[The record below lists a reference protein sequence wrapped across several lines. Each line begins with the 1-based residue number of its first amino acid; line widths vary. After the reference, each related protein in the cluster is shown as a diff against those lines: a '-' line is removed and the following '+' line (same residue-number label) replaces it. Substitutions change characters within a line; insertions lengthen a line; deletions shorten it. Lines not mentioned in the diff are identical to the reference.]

1 MGFLKQDA
9 PVVDYEEWRKGT
21 RAERI
26 VPMARHW
33 AEVGFGTPV
42 VLHLFYVL
50 KILAYILVA
59 WLIVLTTTGIDGFTN
74 VAQWYAE
81 PIVFEKVVLY
91 TMLFEVVGLGCG
103 FGPLN
108 NRFFPPMGSILYWL
122 RPKTI
127 RLPPWP
133 NRIPLTKGTT
143 RTPLDALLYGAL
155 LVVLAVAL
163 FTDGTGPIPALNT
176 SVGVLPQ
183 WQIWTILGL
192 LAVLGLR
199 DKVIFLA
206 ARGEVYASL
215 TVCFLFA
222 GADII
227 IAAKLVCLV
236 IWLGAA
242 TSKLN
247 KHFPFVI
254 STMMSNNPVFRPR
267 WIKRMFFEHF
277 PDDLRPGRPSR
288 WLAHFSTAIEGLV
301 PLVLF
306 FSHGGWP
313 TAIAAFVMVCFHFGI
328 LSSIPMGV
336 PLEWNVFM
344 MFSVLALFVGHAQV
358 GLGDMSTPL
367 PIALFVVVAG
377 TVVMGNLFPRKVSF
391 LPGMRYYA
399 GNWDTGLW
407 CVKPSASAKIENGI
421 VSIASMPQ
429 AQMEK
434 FYGSPET
441 AEMYLYMG
449 YAFRSFNSHGRAMFA
464 LAHRAMAGFNE
475 DDYVLT
481 DGERICSTAIGW
493 NFGDGHMHNEQLIEA
508 LHERCHFEPG
518 EVRIVLIDG
527 QPIHRQ
533 RQEYRLVD
541 AATGEFERGYVNVA
555 DLVTRQPWD
564 DTAPVH
570 VTWKKDS
577 ADAHDVGGDPQAT
590 QPMTSRTL
598 TSSRPCNESSRATS
612 RCLRQCA
619 SAAAPSPERRI
630 CIRRR

>member
-9 PVVDYEEWRKGT
+9 PVIDYAEWSKGT

-42 VLHLFYVL
+42 IMHLFYVV
-50 KILAYILVA
+50 KILLYILVA
-59 WLIVLTTTGIDGFTN
+59 WLIVLSTQGIDGFTA
-74 VAQWYAE
+74 VAEWYHE
-81 PIVFEKVVLY
+81 PIVYQKVVLY
-91 TMLFEVVGLGCG
+91 TMLFEIVGLGCG

-133 NRIPLTKGTT
+133 NRVPLTKGDS
-143 RTPLDALLYGAL
+143 RTPVDVVLYGAL
-155 LVVLAVAL
+155 LVTLVVAL
-163 FTDGTGPIPALNT
+163 FSDGTGPIPEIG
-176 SVGVLPQ
+176 SEVGVLPV
-183 WQIWTILGL
+183 WMTATIVGL
-192 LAVLGLR
+192 LIVAGLR
-199 DKVIFLA
+199 DKVLFLA
-206 ARGEVYASL
+206 ARGEVYGSL
-215 TVCFLFA
+215 TVCFLFS

-236 IWLGAA
+236 IWMGAA

-254 STMMSNNPVFRPR
+254 STMMSNNPVMRPR
-267 WIKRMFFEHF
+267 WIKRRFFEKF
-277 PDDLRPGRPSR
+277 PDDLRPGWLSR
-288 WLAHFSTAIEGLV
+288 WLAHFSTAIEMLV

-313 TAIAAFVMVCFHFGI
+313 TAIAAFVMLCFHFGI
-328 LSSIPMGV
+328 LSAIPMGV

-344 MFSVLALFVGHAQV
+344 MFSVLALFVGNAGI
-358 GLGDMSTPL
+358 GLGDLQSPW
-367 PIALFVVVAG
+367 PIVLFALVAG
-377 TVVMGNLFPRKVSF
+377 TVVVGNLFPRKVSF

-399 GNWDTGLW
+399 GNWDTSLW
-407 CVKPSASAKIENGI
+407 CVKPSAAAKIESGV

-434 FYGSPET
+434 FYGSPEV
-441 AEMYLYMG
+441 AEIYQYMG
-449 YAFRSFNSHGRAMFA
+449 YAFRSFNTHGRAMFT
-464 LAHRAMAGFNE
+464 LAHRAMAGGDE
-475 DDYVLT
+475 QDYVLT

-493 NFGDGHMHNEQLIEA
+493 NFGDGHMHNEQLIAA
-508 LHERCHFEPG
+508 LQKRCNFEPG
-518 EVRIVLIDG
+518 EVRVLLLDA

-541 AATGEFERGYVNVA
+541 AATGEFERGYIMVA
-555 DLVTRQPWD
+555 EMVTRQPWD
-564 DTAPVH
+564 DTVPVH
-570 VTWKKDS
+570 VTWQRDG
-577 ADAHDVGGDPQAT
+577 ADAP
-590 QPMTSRTL
+590 
-598 TSSRPCNESSRATS
+598 
-612 RCLRQCA
+612 
-619 SAAAPSPERRI
+619 
-630 CIRRR
+630 

>member
-9 PVVDYEEWRKGT
+9 PVVDYEEWSKGT
-21 RAERI
+21 RAEKI

-33 AEVGFGTPV
+33 AEVGFGTPG
-42 VLHLFYVL
+42 VLHLFYVV
-50 KILAYILVA
+50 KILLYVLAA
-59 WLIVLTTTGIDGFTN
+59 WLIVLTTKGIDGFTN
-74 VAQWYAE
+74 VASWYAE

-133 NRIPLTKGTT
+133 NRIPLTKGTE
-143 RTPLDALLYGAL
+143 RTPFDAALYAAL
-155 LVVLAVAL
+155 LVMLVVAL
-163 FTDGTGPIPALNT
+163 FSDGTGPIPALGT
-176 SVGVLPQ
+176 TVGVLPL
-183 WQIWTILGL
+183 WQIWTIVGL
-192 LAVLGLR
+192 LAVLSLR

-206 ARGEVYASL
+206 ARGEVYASF
-215 TVCFLFA
+215 TVAFLFT
-222 GADII
+222 GYGVDMI

-267 WIKRMFFEHF
+267 WIKRRFFEHF
-277 PDDLRPGRPSR
+277 PDDLRPGRLSR

-313 TAIAAFVMVCFHFGI
+313 TAIAAFVMLCFHFGI

-344 MFSVLALFVGHAQV
+344 MFSVLALFIGHAEV
-358 GLGDMSTPL
+358 GLTDMTTPL
-367 PIALFVVVAG
+367 PILLFVVVAG
-377 TVVMGNLFPRKVSF
+377 IVVLGNLFPRKVSF

-407 CVKPSASAKIENGI
+407 CIKPSAEQKIAENI

-429 AQMEK
+429 AQMERY
-434 FYGSPET
+434 YGDPET
-441 AEMYLYMG
+441 AQMYLYMG
-449 YAFRSFNSHGRAMFA
+449 YAFRSFNTHGRAMFT
-464 LAHRAMAGFNE
+464 LAHRAMAGQNE
-475 DDYVLT
+475 DDYVLS
-481 DGERICSTAIGW
+481 DGERVCSTAIGW
-493 NFGDGHMHNEQLIEA
+493 NFGDGHMHNEQLIAA

-518 EVRIVLIDG
+518 EIRILLLDA

-533 RQEYRLVD
+533 TQQYRLVD
-541 AATGEFERGYVNVA
+541 AATGEFERGYVKVA
-555 DLVTRQPWD
+555 DMVTRQPWD
-564 DTAPVH
+564 DTVPVH
-570 VTWKKDS
+570 VTWEKDS
-577 ADAHDVGGDPQAT
+577 ADAT
-590 QPMTSRTL
+590 
-598 TSSRPCNESSRATS
+598 
-612 RCLRQCA
+612 
-619 SAAAPSPERRI
+619 
-630 CIRRR
+630 

>member
-9 PVVDYEEWRKGT
+9 PVVDYEEWNKGT
-21 RAERI
+21 RAEKI
-26 VPMARHW
+26 IPMARHW

-42 VLHLFYVL
+42 VLHLFYVV
-50 KILAYILVA
+50 KILLYILAA
-59 WLIVLTTTGIDGFTN
+59 WLIAVTTKGIDGFTN
-74 VAQWYAE
+74 VASWYAE

-91 TMLFEVVGLGCG
+91 TMLFEVIGLGCG

-108 NRFFPPMGSILYWL
+108 NRFFPPMGSVLYWL
-122 RPKTI
+122 RPNTI

-133 NRIPLTKGTT
+133 SRVPLTKGTT
-143 RTPLDALLYGAL
+143 RMPVDAALYGAMLVML
-155 LVVLAVAL
+155 LVAL
-163 FTDGTGPIPALNT
+163 FSDGTGPIPALGT
-176 SVGVLPQ
+176 TVGVLPM
-183 WQIWTILGL
+183 WQIWTVLGL
-192 LAVLGLR
+192 LALLGLR

-206 ARGEVYASL
+206 ARGEVYASF
-215 TVCFLFA
+215 TVAFLFA
-222 GADII
+222 GYGVDMI

-267 WIKRMFFEHF
+267 FIKRKFFEHF
-277 PDDLRPGRPSR
+277 PDDLRPGRMSR

-313 TAIAAFVMVCFHFGI
+313 TAIAAFVMLCFHFGI

-344 MFSVLALFVGHAQV
+344 MFCVLALFVGHAPV
-358 GLGDMSTPL
+358 GLTDMTTPL
-367 PIALFVVVAG
+367 PVLLFLVVAG
-377 TVVMGNLFPRKVSF
+377 TVVVGNLFPRKVSF

-399 GNWDTGLW
+399 GNWDTTLW
-407 CVKPSASAKIENGI
+407 CVKRSATEKIEKDI

-429 AQMEK
+429 TQMERY
-434 FYGSPET
+434 YGSPET
-441 AEMYLYMG
+441 AQMYLYMG
-449 YAFRSFNSHGRAMFA
+449 YAFRAFNTHGRAMFT
-464 LAHRAMAGFNE
+464 LAHRAMAGQNE

-493 NFGDGHMHNEQLIEA
+493 NFGDGHMHNEQLIA
-508 LHERCHFEPG
+508 AMQERCHFEPG
-518 EVRIVLIDG
+518 EVRILILDA
-527 QPIHRQ
+527 QPIHKQ

-541 AATGEFERGYVNVA
+541 PATGEFERGYVNVA
-555 DLVTRQPWD
+555 DMVTRQPWD
-564 DTAPVH
+564 DTVPVH
-570 VTWKKDS
+570 VTWEKDS
-577 ADAHDVGGDPQAT
+577 ADAT
-590 QPMTSRTL
+590 
-598 TSSRPCNESSRATS
+598 
-612 RCLRQCA
+612 
-619 SAAAPSPERRI
+619 
-630 CIRRR
+630 

>member
-9 PVVDYEEWRKGT
+9 PVVDHEQWSKGT
-21 RAERI
+21 RAEKI

-42 VLHLFYVL
+42 VLHLFYVV
-50 KILAYILVA
+50 KILLYILGG
-59 WLIVLTTTGIDGFTN
+59 WLFALATKGIDGFTN
-74 VAQWYAE
+74 VASWYAE

-91 TMLFEVVGLGCG
+91 TMLFEVIGLGCG

-108 NRFFPPMGSILYWL
+108 NRFFPPMGSSLYWL
-122 RPKTI
+122 RPNTI

-133 NRIPLTKGTT
+133 NRVPLTTGST
-143 RTPLDALLYGAL
+143 RTPVDALLYAAL
-155 LVVLAVAL
+155 LVMLLVAL
-163 FTDGTGPIPALNT
+163 FSNGTGPIPGLET
-176 SVGVLPQ
+176 TVGVLPM

-206 ARGEVYASL
+206 ARGEVYASF
-215 TVCFLFA
+215 TVAFLFA
-222 GADII
+222 GVDMIV
-227 IAAKLVCLV
+227 AAKLVCLV

-267 WIKRMFFEHF
+267 FIKRRFFEHF
-277 PDDLRPGRPSR
+277 PDDLRPGRLSR
-288 WLAHFSTAIEGLV
+288 WLAHFSTAVEGLV

-306 FSHGGWP
+306 FSNGGWP
-313 TAIAAFVMVCFHFGI
+313 TAIAAFVMLCFHFGI

-344 MFSVLALFVGHAQV
+344 MFSVLALFVGHSQV
-358 GLGDMSTPL
+358 GLTDMTTPL
-367 PIALFVVVAG
+367 PLLLFIVVAG
-377 TVVMGNLFPRKVSF
+377 TVIVGNLAPRKVSF

-399 GNWDTGLW
+399 GNWDTTLW
-407 CVKPSASAKIENGI
+407 CVKPSAAEKIEKNI

-429 AQMEK
+429 AQMERY
-434 FYGSPET
+434 YGSPET
-441 AEMYLYMG
+441 AQMYLYMG
-449 YAFRSFNSHGRAMFA
+449 YAFRAFNTHGRAMFT
-464 LAHRAMAGFNE
+464 LAHRAMAGQNE

-493 NFGDGHMHNEQLIEA
+493 NFGDGHMHNEQLIA
-508 LHERCHFEPG
+508 AMQERCHFEPG
-518 EVRIVLIDG
+518 EIRILLLDA
-527 QPIHRQ
+527 QPIHKQ

-541 AATGEFERGYVNVA
+541 AATGEFERGYVKVA
-555 DLVTRQPWD
+555 DMVTRQPWD
-564 DTAPVH
+564 DTVPVH
-570 VTWKKDS
+570 VTWEKDS
-577 ADAHDVGGDPQAT
+577 ADAT
-590 QPMTSRTL
+590 
-598 TSSRPCNESSRATS
+598 
-612 RCLRQCA
+612 
-619 SAAAPSPERRI
+619 
-630 CIRRR
+630 

>member
-9 PVVDYEEWRKGT
+9 PVVDYEQWSKGT
-21 RAERI
+21 RAEKI

-42 VLHLFYVL
+42 VLHLFYVV
-50 KILAYILVA
+50 KILLYILGG
-59 WLIVLTTTGIDGFTN
+59 WLFALATKGIDGFTN
-74 VAQWYAE
+74 VASWYAE
-81 PIVFEKVVLY
+81 PIVFEKAVLY
-91 TMLFEVVGLGCG
+91 TMLFEVIGLGCG

-122 RPKTI
+122 RPNTI

-133 NRIPLTKGTT
+133 NRVPLTTGST
-143 RTPLDALLYGAL
+143 RTPVDALLYAAL
-155 LVVLAVAL
+155 LVMLLVAL
-163 FTDGTGPIPALNT
+163 FSNGTGPIPGLET
-176 SVGVLPQ
+176 TVGVLPM

-206 ARGEVYASL
+206 ARGEVYASF
-215 TVCFLFA
+215 TVAFLFA
-222 GADII
+222 GVDMIV
-227 IAAKLVCLV
+227 AAKLVCLV

-267 WIKRMFFEHF
+267 FIKRKFFEHF
-277 PDDLRPGRPSR
+277 PDDLRPGRLSR

-313 TAIAAFVMVCFHFGI
+313 TAIAAFVMLCFHFGI

-344 MFSVLALFVGHAQV
+344 MFSVLALFVGHSQV
-358 GLGDMSTPL
+358 GLTDMTTPL
-367 PIALFVVVAG
+367 PLLLFIVVAG
-377 TVVMGNLFPRKVSF
+377 TVITGNLAPRKVSF

-399 GNWDTGLW
+399 GNWDTTLW
-407 CVKPSASAKIENGI
+407 CVKPSAADKIEKNI

-429 AQMEK
+429 AQMERY
-434 FYGSPET
+434 YGSPET
-441 AEMYLYMG
+441 AQMYLYMG
-449 YAFRSFNSHGRAMFA
+449 YAFRAFNTHGRAMFT
-464 LAHRAMAGFNE
+464 LAHRAMAGQNE

-493 NFGDGHMHNEQLIEA
+493 NFGDGHMHNEQLIA
-508 LHERCHFEPG
+508 AMQERCHFEPG
-518 EVRIVLIDG
+518 EIRILLLDA
-527 QPIHRQ
+527 QPIHKQ

-541 AATGEFERGYVNVA
+541 AATGEFERGYVKVA
-555 DLVTRQPWD
+555 DMVTRQPWD
-564 DTAPVH
+564 DTVPVH
-570 VTWKKDS
+570 VTWEKDS
-577 ADAHDVGGDPQAT
+577 ADAT
-590 QPMTSRTL
+590 
-598 TSSRPCNESSRATS
+598 
-612 RCLRQCA
+612 
-619 SAAAPSPERRI
+619 
-630 CIRRR
+630 

>member
-9 PVVDYEEWRKGT
+9 PVVDYQEWSKGT
-21 RAERI
+21 RAEKI

-42 VLHLFYVL
+42 VLHLFYVV
-50 KILAYILVA
+50 KILLYILGG
-59 WLIVLTTTGIDGFTN
+59 WLFALATKGVDGFTN

-91 TMLFEVVGLGCG
+91 TMLFEVIGLGCG

-122 RPKTI
+122 RPNTI

-133 NRIPLTKGTT
+133 NRVPLTKGTT
-143 RTPLDALLYGAL
+143 RTPFDALLYGAL
-155 LVVLAVAL
+155 VVVLVIAL
-163 FTDGTGPIPALNT
+163 FSDGTGPVPELGT
-176 SVGVLPQ
+176 TVGVLPM
-183 WQIWTILGL
+183 WQIWAILGL

-206 ARGEVYASL
+206 ARGEVYASF
-215 TVCFLFA
+215 TVAFLFA
-222 GADII
+222 GYGVDMI

-254 STMMSNNPVFRPR
+254 STMMSNNPVFRPK
-267 WIKRMFFEHF
+267 WIKRRFFEHF
-277 PDDLRPGRPSR
+277 PDDLRPGRLSR

-306 FSHGGWP
+306 FTHGGWP
-313 TAIAAFVMVCFHFGI
+313 TAIAAFIMLCFHFGI

-344 MFSVLALFVGHAQV
+344 MFSVLALFVGHAEV
-358 GLGDMSTPL
+358 GLADMTTPL
-367 PIALFVVVAG
+367 PVLLFVVVAG
-377 TVVMGNLFPRKVSF
+377 TVVIGNLFPRKVSF

-407 CVKPSASAKIENGI
+407 CVKPSAAEKIEKHI

-429 AQMEK
+429 AQMERY
-434 FYGSPET
+434 YGSPET
-441 AEMYLYMG
+441 AQMYLYMG
-449 YAFRSFNSHGRAMFA
+449 YAFRAFNTHGRAMFT
-464 LAHRAMAGFNE
+464 LAHRAMAGQNE
-475 DDYVLT
+475 EDYVLT

-508 LHERCHFEPG
+508 LQERCQFEPG
-518 EVRIVLIDG
+518 EIRVLLLDA
-527 QPIHRQ
+527 QPIHKQ

-541 AATGEFERGYVNVA
+541 AATGEFERGYVKVA
-555 DLVTRQPWD
+555 DMVTRQPWD
-564 DTAPVH
+564 DTVPVH
-570 VTWKKDS
+570 VSWS
-577 ADAHDVGGDPQAT
+577 AT
-590 QPMTSRTL
+590 TTS
-598 TSSRPCNESSRATS
+598 P
-612 RCLRQCA
+612 
-619 SAAAPSPERRI
+619 
-630 CIRRR
+630 

>member
-9 PVVDYEEWRKGT
+9 PVVDHEQWSKGT
-21 RAERI
+21 RAEKI

-42 VLHLFYVL
+42 VLHLFYVV
-50 KILAYILVA
+50 KILLYILGG
-59 WLIVLTTTGIDGFTN
+59 WLFVLATKGIDGFTN
-74 VAQWYAE
+74 VASWYAE

-91 TMLFEVVGLGCG
+91 TMLFEVIGLGCG

-122 RPKTI
+122 RPNTI

-133 NRIPLTKGTT
+133 NRVPLTTGST
-143 RTPLDALLYGAL
+143 RTPVDALLYAAL
-155 LVVLAVAL
+155 LVMLLVAL
-163 FTDGTGPIPALNT
+163 FSNGTGPIPALET
-176 SVGVLPQ
+176 TVGVLPM

-206 ARGEVYASL
+206 ARGEVYASF
-215 TVCFLFA
+215 TVAFLFA
-222 GADII
+222 GVDMIV
-227 IAAKLVCLV
+227 AAKLVCLV

-267 WIKRMFFEHF
+267 FIKRRFFEHF
-277 PDDLRPGRPSR
+277 PDDLRPGRLSR

-313 TAIAAFVMVCFHFGI
+313 TAIAAFVMLCFHFGI

-344 MFSVLALFVGHAQV
+344 MFSVLALFVGHSQV
-358 GLGDMSTPL
+358 GLTDMTTPL
-367 PIALFVVVAG
+367 PLLLFIVVAG
-377 TVVMGNLFPRKVSF
+377 TVIVGNLAPRKVSF

-399 GNWDTGLW
+399 GNWDTTLW
-407 CVKPSASAKIENGI
+407 CVKPSAAEKIEKNI

-429 AQMEK
+429 AQMERY
-434 FYGSPET
+434 YGSPET
-441 AEMYLYMG
+441 AQMYLYMG
-449 YAFRSFNSHGRAMFA
+449 YAFRAFNTHGRAMFT
-464 LAHRAMAGFNE
+464 LAHRAMAGQNE

-493 NFGDGHMHNEQLIEA
+493 NFGDGHMHNEQLIA
-508 LHERCHFEPG
+508 AMQERCHFEPG
-518 EVRIVLIDG
+518 EIRILLLDA
-527 QPIHRQ
+527 QPIHKQ

-541 AATGEFERGYVNVA
+541 AATGEFERGYVKVA
-555 DLVTRQPWD
+555 DMVTRQPWD
-564 DTAPVH
+564 DTVPVH
-570 VTWKKDS
+570 VTWEKDS
-577 ADAHDVGGDPQAT
+577 ADAT
-590 QPMTSRTL
+590 
-598 TSSRPCNESSRATS
+598 
-612 RCLRQCA
+612 
-619 SAAAPSPERRI
+619 
-630 CIRRR
+630 